1 MFNSIQYITG
11 EMKRDNSIPTTY
23 KIAFLKIE
31 VSGFTHTS
39 FILESSQTLFVVLRR
54 VGSILGPP
62 DFRWIQY
69 SIVTIMY
76 VQNSTCCIYIY
87 RCFKKYYIYHFHR
100 WESNFW
106 HVPAKVIGCVT
117 VYMTSSKKAWLG
129 GEILMFI
136 FSSLVFFEPD
146 GSSLWWSR
154 TRCLTLSAIPKLPES
169 PVERIPP
176 TVTQHLKR
184 DAHVTEC
191 WYR

>member
-1 MFNSIQYITG
+1 
-11 EMKRDNSIPTTY
+11 
-23 KIAFLKIE
+23 
-31 VSGFTHTS
+31 
-39 FILESSQTLFVVLRR
+39 
-54 VGSILGPP
+54 
-62 DFRWIQY
+62 
-69 SIVTIMY
+69 MY
-76 VQNSTCCIYIY
+76 DQISTCRIYIY
-87 RCFKKYYIYHFHR
+87 RYLKKYYIYHFNPYLHR
-100 WESNFW
+100 CESNFW

-117 VYMTSSKKAWLG
+117 VYMTSSKRAWLG

-184 DAHVTEC
+184 NAHVTEC
-191 WYR
+191 LFYTYLISRSVTICKRWALNASVLKKTITEVKVSFEQKSILLRTMYM

>member
-1 MFNSIQYITG
+1 MNWSFGINH
-11 EMKRDNSIPTTY
+11 N
-23 KIAFLKIE
+23 
-31 VSGFTHTS
+31 S
-39 FILESSQTLFVVLRR
+39 FILESTQTLFVVLRR
-54 VGSILGPP
+54 VGSILDPP
-62 DFRWIQY
+62 YFRLIQY
-69 SIVTIMY
+69 SIVTILY
-76 VQNSTCCIYIY
+76 DQNSTCCIYIY
-87 RCFKKYYIYHFHR
+87 RYLKKYYIYHFNPYLHR

-117 VYMTSSKKAWLG
+117 VYMTSSKRAWLG

-184 DAHVTEC
+184 NAHVTEC
-191 WYR
+191 LF

>member
-1 MFNSIQYITG
+1 MLRSCTTKFQPVVFISTG
-11 EMKRDNSIPTTY
+11 
-23 KIAFLKIE
+23 
-31 VSGFTHTS
+31 
-39 FILESSQTLFVVLRR
+39 IL
-54 VGSILGPP
+54 
-62 DFRWIQY
+62 
-69 SIVTIMY
+69 
-76 VQNSTCCIYIY
+76 
-87 RCFKKYYIYHFHR
+87 KKYYIYDFNPYLHR

-117 VYMTSSKKAWLG
+117 VYMTSSKRAWLG

-184 DAHVTEC
+184 NAHVTEC
-191 WYR
+191 LFYTYLISRSVTICKRWALNASLLKKLLPRSRYHLSKKVFY